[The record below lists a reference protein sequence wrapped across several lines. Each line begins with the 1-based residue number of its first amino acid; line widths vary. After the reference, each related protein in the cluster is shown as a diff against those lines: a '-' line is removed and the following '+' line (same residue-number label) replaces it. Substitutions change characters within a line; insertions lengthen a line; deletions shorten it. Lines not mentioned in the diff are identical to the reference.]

1 MRILGVL
8 YLGIENHP
16 WISVFLA
23 TFFLGDEMVYLF
35 AFLSGYEILK
45 FWVVLIFAT
54 LGNGLGDLFWFSVA
68 RFKIFSK
75 IKSKF
80 ITKANKDK
88 EETKII
94 IKSIKHHRLF
104 WLLVMSKFL
113 YGTRLLMIF
122 YTSKK
127 EKNFKK
133 LIFINSLAVISWV
146 TIISFLLWAV
156 GKWTHISFESINLIN
171 QGGGLAVIAIIL
183 IYLFKKFLLQRI
195 FNFLLQIKIKTF
207 KSFDNRE

>member
-1 MRILGVL
+1 MSVIDFI
-8 YLGIENHP
+8 YLGIESHP

-35 AFLSGYEILK
+35 GFLSGHGILK
-45 FWVVLIFAT
+45 LWVVFVFAI
-54 LGNGLGDLFWFSVA
+54 LGNGLCDVFWFSVA

-75 IKSKF
+75 IKSKL
-80 ITKANKDK
+80 IAKAGKDE
-88 EETKII
+88 EETELL
-94 IKSIKHHRLF
+94 IKKEKHHKLF

-122 YTSKK
+122 YAAKK

-146 TIISFLLWAV
+146 TVIGSSLWFV
-156 GKWTHISFESINLIN
+156 GKWTQISLESVSSVNRLA
-171 QGGGLAVIAIIL
+171 GLVVLIAILLSKIRNL
-183 IYLFKKFLLQRI
+183 YL
-195 FNFLLQIKIKTF
+195 
-207 KSFDNRE
+207 D